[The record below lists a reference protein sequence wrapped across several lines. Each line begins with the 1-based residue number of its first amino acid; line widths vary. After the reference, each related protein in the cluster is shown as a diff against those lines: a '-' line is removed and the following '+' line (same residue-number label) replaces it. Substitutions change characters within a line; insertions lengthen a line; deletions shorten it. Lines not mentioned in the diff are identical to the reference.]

1 MRSLG
6 EERTGDVTGV
16 SVSNWLMSPP
26 GDFAVNSPGDPP
38 KSGLPAIA
46 LAPPPGDAPP
56 LTGVP
61 WNPNTSNSST
71 SLYRLCVE
79 FRVTSASFS
88 SPKDLPSVRRMD
100 LRRLDFAAETC
111 SFVRSD
117 PYRDGGGALR
127 AGFFGDVDGGDLAI
141 ARTSSSPKENVT
153 ASPATR
159 PTFAPRASRGA
170 ARRAV
175 RDERRFDRRRG
186 RRAGEHDGAMSAR
199 LCVCATSARAI
210 ERNEVVR

>member
-61 WNPNTSNSST
+61 WNPNTSNSGT

-100 LRRLDFAAETC
+100 LRLLDFAAETC
-111 SFVRSD
+111 SFVRSE
-117 PYRDGGGALR
+117 PYRDGGGAR
-127 AGFFGDVDGGDLAI
+127 TVGFFGDVDRGDLAI
-141 ARTSSSPKENVT
+141 ARTSSSPKET
-153 ASPATR
+153 L
-159 PTFAPRASRGA
+159 
-170 ARRAV
+170 
-175 RDERRFDRRRG
+175 RFRRG
-186 RRAGEHDGAMSAR
+186 DSGLASSATPAFFVFDTFDTRAAHRSLLIPSTFTGEIG
-199 LCVCATSARAI
+199 RAH
-210 ERNEVVR
+210 V